1 MSSGWYFWLAG
12 TFIFCLIIV
21 REWVQGGKCR
31 SQARL
36 DGKTVV
42 ITGANTGIGY
52 ETAKEL
58 SQRGAKIIMGSRNL
72 EKSQKAAKSI
82 VDLTGNSVHG
92 KCSSKINVCIFCQ
105 VLDKHKTPVEN
116 GLSKVSVYSL
126 RKKFPPTTKT
136 LHLHN

>member
-92 KCSSKINVCIFCQ
+92 KCSSSKINVCIFCQ
-105 VLDKHKTPVEN
+105 V
-116 GLSKVSVYSL
+116 
-126 RKKFPPTTKT
+126 
-136 LHLHN
+136 